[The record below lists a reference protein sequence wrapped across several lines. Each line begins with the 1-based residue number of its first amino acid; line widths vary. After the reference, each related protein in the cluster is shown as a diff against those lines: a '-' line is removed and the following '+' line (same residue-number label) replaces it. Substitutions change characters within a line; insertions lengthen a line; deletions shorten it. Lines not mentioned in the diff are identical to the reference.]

1 MTPLALMACALAA
14 ILAAA
19 IAFAAWRDTKLRTPA
34 APPKRPARRSSR
46 LVLVAETAGWLN
58 CSCEEVMR
66 LVAAG
71 KLRLENGRIVFDDL
85 ATLLVDRQM
94 ADLDVAAH
102 YAARDEERRFSQ

>member
-1 MTPLALMACALAA
+1 MTPLAPMACALAA

-19 IAFAAWRDTKLRTPA
+19 IAFAARRDAMKRA
-34 APPKRPARRSSR
+34 APAQPKHRARRSSR

-58 CSCEEVMR
+58 CSRAEVMR
-66 LVAAG
+66 LVGSG

-85 ATLLVDRQM
+85 ATLLVDRRM